1 MTGRTNRTV
10 SPIRAV
16 LHLDGGGCGG
26 CALEVAALSGSVRAM
41 REAGLTMVDSPR
53 QADMLLVSGTV
64 TRNLLQAVDAA
75 WTAMAEPK
83 FLIAVGACAMDGG
96 PFRDTYAVA
105 GGIGARLPVALA
117 IPGCPPSPDAI
128 LDGLAMLM
136 SALDGAAETATKPDP
151 RPATPE
157 RTDPPPLQALL
168 PAAPGHPRAG
178 GDGS

>member
-1 MTGRTNRTV
+1 MTRQTDRV
-10 SPIRAV
+10 SPMRAV

-26 CALEVAALSGSVRAM
+26 CALEVAALSGAVRAL
-41 REAGLTMVDSPR
+41 REAGLMMVDSPR
-53 QADMLLVSGTV
+53 HADLLLVSGTV

-83 FLIAVGACAMDGG
+83 FLVAVGACAMDGG
-96 PFRDTYAVA
+96 PFRDSYAVS

-128 LDGLAMLM
+128 LDGLCMLLA
-136 SALDGAAETATKPDP
+136 ALDGRTGAATKPDLSSVP
-151 RPATPE
+151 D

-168 PAAPGHPRAG
+168 PAAPARPRAG
-178 GDGS
+178 GDSS

>member
-1 MTGRTNRTV
+1 MTRQTNRV

-26 CALEVAALSGSVRAM
+26 CALEVAALSGAARAL
-41 REAGLTMVDSPR
+41 REAGLAMVDSPR
-53 QADMLLVSGTV
+53 HADLLLVSGTV

-75 WTAMAEPK
+75 WTTMAEPK
-83 FLIAVGACAMDGG
+83 YLVAVGACAMDGG
-96 PFRDTYAVA
+96 PFRDSYAVS

-128 LDGLAMLM
+128 LDGLCMLLA
-136 SALDGAAETATKPDP
+136 ALDGRAEAATEPNL
-151 RPATPE
+151 PATPPA

-168 PAAPGHPRAG
+168 PATPAHPRAG
-178 GDGS
+178 DGSS

>member
-1 MTGRTNRTV
+1 MTRQTNRV

-26 CALEVAALSGSVRAM
+26 CALEMSALSGAARAL
-41 REAGLTMVDSPR
+41 REAGLVMVDSPR
-53 QADMLLVSGTV
+53 HADLLLVSGAV

-75 WTAMAEPK
+75 WAAMAEPK
-83 FLIAVGACAMDGG
+83 FLVAVGACALDGG
-96 PFRDTYAVA
+96 PFRDSYAVS
-105 GGIGARLPVALA
+105 GGIGVRLPVALA

-128 LDGLAMLM
+128 LDGLCMLLA
-136 SALDGAAETATKPDP
+136 ALDGATGSPTPADP
-151 RPATPE
+151 PSSTPE

-168 PAAPGHPRAG
+168 PAAPAHPRAG